1 MRLWPIL
8 AATLALAA
16 CAQPDEQTAQAL
28 QAQRNAPRYQSPSQ
42 SLTPNCLSSAL
53 TYSCQSY

>member
-1 MRLWPIL
+1 MRLWLIL

-16 CAQPDEQTAQAL
+16 CEQPDEQTAQAL
-28 QAQRNAPRYQSPSQ
+28 QAQRTAPRFQPPSQ

-53 TYSCQSY
+53 SYSCQSY